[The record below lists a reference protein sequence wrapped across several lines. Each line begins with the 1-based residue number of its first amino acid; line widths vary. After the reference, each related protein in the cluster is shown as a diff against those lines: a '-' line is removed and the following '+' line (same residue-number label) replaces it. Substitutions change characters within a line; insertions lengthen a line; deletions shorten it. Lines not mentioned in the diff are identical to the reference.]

1 MIYAAGILTL
11 LLLGAAGLLA
21 YRNSKL
27 IAERS
32 GRPEQPCGYSA
43 SIGPRVPDGGELL
56 LRVQTGP
63 DEDSSESAA
72 LFRVP
77 KAQAEMDLEQA
88 KAWMLHAL
96 EQLRRGGGP
105 LYCRSYPEAAR
116 SAGEREL
123 VEQLT
128 AIAGDPAGTGRSPGN
143 T

>member
-1 MIYAAGILTL
+1 MIYAAVILTL
-11 LLLGAAGLLA
+11 LLLGAAGMLA

-32 GRPEQPCGYSA
+32 GRPEEPCGYSA
-43 SIGPRVPDGGELL
+43 STGPRAPDGGELL
-56 LRVQTGP
+56 LRVLAGP

-72 LFRVP
+72 LYRVP

-96 EQLRRGGGP
+96 EQLRRGGGQ
-105 LYCRSYPEAAR
+105 LYCRFHLEAAR
-116 SAGEREL
+116 SAGEREVL
-123 VEQLT
+123 EQL
-128 AIAGDPAGTGRSPGN
+128 IASAGVPARTGRFPGN